1 MAFPRRIAH
10 RAPRVIA
17 HRAPRV
23 IAHRGASGLEPEHT
37 QRAYERAI
45 ELGADGVEC
54 DVRLTRDGVLV
65 CIHDRTVDRT
75 SNGSGVVS
83 TMRLAD
89 LQRLDFGSWRGEP
102 ADVLTFERLLATLL
116 TAGRPMELAVETKHP
131 TRYGGMVEQE
141 VVAALDRAGLVG
153 GIVGERVTVRVMSFS
168 APAVARVRQLAPDL
182 PTVQLMQRI
191 PPNRRDGSLGAG
203 ARIAGPSLAA
213 VRAYPEF
220 VARAHEKGHEVHV
233 WTVDRAEDMAYLAEL
248 GVDAVITNRPDVA
261 VTQFGR

>member
-1 MAFPRRIAH
+1 M
-10 RAPRVIA
+10 
-17 HRAPRV
+17 APRV

-54 DVRLTRDGVLV
+54 DVRLTRDEVLV

-83 TMRLAD
+83 TMRYAD

-102 ADVLTFERLLATLL
+102 AELLTFERLVTTILA
-116 TAGRPMELAVETKHP
+116 AGRPMEIAVETKHP
-131 TRYGGMVEQE
+131 TRYGGKVEQE
-141 VVAALDRAGLVG
+141 VVATLERYGLAAGRG
-153 GIVGERVTVRVMSFS
+153 GDGVTARVMSFS
-168 APAVARVRQLAPDL
+168 PPAVTRARRLAPEL

-191 PPNRRDGSLGAG
+191 PPNRRDGSLGG
-203 ARIAGPSLAA
+203 AATIAGPSLASM
-213 VRAYPEF
+213 RAYPGF

-233 WTVDRAEDMAYLAEL
+233 WTVDAVADLEYLADL
-248 GVDAVITNRPDVA
+248 GVDAIITNRPDIA
-261 VTQFGR
+261 IAHFGR